1 MNKTQWQN
9 LKNIGNYFNIIF
21 AIVFMLA
28 QNVNAQ
34 MFDDEITGVTSDSKP
49 VMEQEKNSLQNQN
62 NAQQRKAVAPNRP
75 LAKQN
80 IKTNA
85 KPQNSTSAQNNVNI
99 NVRKVENNNK
109 QNKDAKIYLFY
120 RDYKVSRGLNGR
132 TSCSMRFYV
141 YSTVSEKITNISYR
155 LKWPEIETSIS
166 FDNVEPNKP
175 VYYDYALLGNGCY
188 SMDTPPN
195 IIVNR
200 CRIKGYSQKYCSSII
215 QWTK

>member
-9 LKNIGNYFNIIF
+9 LKNIGNVYFNIIF
-21 AIVFMLA
+21 AVVFICV
-28 QNVNAQ
+28 QNAKAQ
-34 MFDDEITGVTSDSKP
+34 MFDDEVVDTSS
-49 VMEQEKNSLQNQN
+49 VQQQVVEQ
-62 NAQQRKAVAPNRP
+62 A
-75 LAKQN
+75 N
-80 IKTNA
+80 IK
-85 KPQNSTSAQNNVNI
+85 PQNNVNQRRMAEPNNSWANRNRAKTPAKNDVKV
-99 NVRKVENNNK
+99 NVRTVTDANK
-109 QNKDAKIYLFY
+109 QNNEAKIYLYY

-132 TSCSMRFYV
+132 ISCKMRFYI
-141 YSTVSEKITNISYR
+141 YSTASEKITNIAYR

-200 CRIKGYSQKYCSSII
+200 CRIKGFSQKYCSSII

>member
-9 LKNIGNYFNIIF
+9 LKNIGNVYFNIIF
-21 AIVFMLA
+21 AVVFICV
-28 QNVNAQ
+28 QNAKAQ
-34 MFDDEITGVTSDSKP
+34 MFDDEVVDTSS
-49 VMEQEKNSLQNQN
+49 VQQQVVEQ
-62 NAQQRKAVAPNRP
+62 A
-75 LAKQN
+75 N
-80 IKTNA
+80 IK
-85 KPQNSTSAQNNVNI
+85 PQNNVNQRRMTEPNNSWANRNRAKTPAKNDVKV
-99 NVRKVENNNK
+99 NVRTVTDANK
-109 QNKDAKIYLFY
+109 QNNEAKIYLYY

-132 TSCSMRFYV
+132 ISCKMRFYI
-141 YSTVSEKITNISYR
+141 YSTASEKITNIAYR

-200 CRIKGYSQKYCSSII
+200 CRIKGFSQKYCSSII